1 MIFYF
6 LIFKCK
12 MAARLSKALWENNIS
27 TFFTQIFPL
36 PKSQMSIAIIMKIKS
51 DQWNSGTVVAR
62 WMFWCRAMLATKN
75 KCFKDIFGGFCL
87 CLTWSITFK
96 LYFIF
101 ILQY

>member
-51 DQWNSGTVVAR
+51 DQWNSSGKVDVLVPCYAGNR
-62 WMFWCRAMLATKN
+62 H
-75 KCFKDIFGGFCL
+75 KCFKDIFGGLLSLSNLVNNF
-87 CLTWSITFK
+87 
-96 LYFIF
+96 
-101 ILQY
+101 

>member
-62 WMFWCRAMLATKN
+62 WMFWCRAMLATN
-75 KCFKDIFGGFCL
+75 TNVLRTFFGAFV
-87 CLTWSITFK
+87 FV
-96 LYFIF
+96 
-101 ILQY
+101 

>member
-51 DQWNSGTVVAR
+51 DQWNSSGKVDVLVP
-62 WMFWCRAMLATKN
+62 CYVGN
-75 KCFKDIFGGFCL
+75 QHKCFKDILGAFVFV
-87 CLTWSITFK
+87 
-96 LYFIF
+96 
-101 ILQY
+101 